1 MFHDILIKHTHHL
14 PRFVPWTIEVST
26 LKHELW
32 QTIQAHNHNADLLK
46 HHKDAIDQAWLCL
59 VGDLAYFP
67 NGKSIM
73 TGESIGKSKQVQ
85 VRMTDSWQK
94 KISGDLE
101 GAIFLEGAGGRS
113 ISRMK
118 NG

>member
-1 MFHDILIKHTHHL
+1 
-14 PRFVPWTIEVST
+14 
-26 LKHELW
+26 
-32 QTIQAHNHNADLLK
+32 
-46 HHKDAIDQAWLCL
+46 
-59 VGDLAYFP
+59 
-67 NGKSIM
+67 M

>member
-1 MFHDILIKHTHHL
+1 
-14 PRFVPWTIEVST
+14 
-26 LKHELW
+26 
-32 QTIQAHNHNADLLK
+32 
-46 HHKDAIDQAWLCL
+46 
-59 VGDLAYFP
+59 
-67 NGKSIM
+67 M
-73 TGESIGKSKQVQ
+73 TAESIGKSKQVQ

-101 GAIFLEGAGGRS
+101 GGIFLEGAGGIS